1 MAFSN
6 AIDKPNRI
14 FKHKHKYDW
23 IEITGNMNDVKF
35 TVHANHQNNSNYGG
49 EKMSERTTECAH
61 AHT

>member
-14 FKHKHKYDW
+14 FKHKYDW
-23 IEITGNMNDVKF
+23 VEITGNMNDVDCEF